1 MINLLR
7 LTINVRKSQ
16 RHTQCTLQLLCEN
29 RVLLES
35 VFTFLYA
42 GSSMKIRTSSSSRVP
57 TSLSHTSLLIQPHK
71 QKYNGV
77 GFGYSNS
84 CISVTIQN
92 ATRVHMNSLSQ
103 SLPQNNHLSS
113 DVTFHRLRLN
123 LVFILIKTFDK
134 RNLNCSVISFSRS
147 CRKLINPAFHCGIEF

>member
-1 MINLLR
+1 MFENPNAIHNAPCNFCAKIECCLSR
-7 LTINVRKSQ
+7 PSTFFMLTAASKMQ
-16 RHTQCTLQLLCEN
+16 
-29 RVLLES
+29 
-35 VFTFLYA
+35 
-42 GSSMKIRTSSSSRVP
+42 TSSSSRVP

-103 SLPQNNHLSS
+103 SLPQNNLLSS
-113 DVTFHRLRLN
+113 DVTFYRLRLT
-123 LVFILIKTFDK
+123 LVYLLIKTFDK